1 MVSLKIKGEKL
12 VINVTIK
19 AQGKCWNFF
28 ISLGITGEKLPIN
41 VFFGNKKTPP
51 NRKPFPNFNLT
62 HSQSAIHSQS
72 TIVE

>member
-1 MVSLKIKGEKL
+1 MVSLKMKGEKW

-19 AQGKCWNFF
+19 AQGKCWKFF

-41 VFFGNKKTPP
+41 VFFGNKGTPP

-62 HSQSAIHSQS
+62 YSKSAIRSQSAI
-72 TIVE
+72 VE

>member
-1 MVSLKIKGEKL
+1 LVSLKIKGKKL

-41 VFFGNKKTPP
+41 VFFGNKGTPP
-51 NRKPFPNFNLT
+51 TENLFQA
-62 HSQSAIHSQS
+62 SI
-72 TIVE
+72 

>member
-1 MVSLKIKGEKL
+1 LKIKGKKL

-41 VFFGNKKTPP
+41 VFFGNKGTPP
-51 NRKPFPNFNLT
+51 TENLFQA
-62 HSQSAIHSQS
+62 SI
-72 TIVE
+72 